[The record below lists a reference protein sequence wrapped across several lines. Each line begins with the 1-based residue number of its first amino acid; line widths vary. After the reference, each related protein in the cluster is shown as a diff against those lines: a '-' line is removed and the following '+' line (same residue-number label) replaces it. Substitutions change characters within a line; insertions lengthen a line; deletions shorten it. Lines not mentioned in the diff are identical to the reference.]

1 MIYVRLPHGMNMS
14 RLGQSLWTVQF
25 GKILPFVG
33 IGEINKM
40 HLESHEYLEDRTA
53 GVEFGTNPWNENKST
68 LVTIERDGTPI
79 ALISPEGKE
88 IPSHDKLDG
97 ELFDVHLSGPRFGY
111 GIYTIDIE
119 PKLTPSQIAKVI
131 DSEEYKLDYK
141 ACPEIFSIV
150 PLEVKYTF
158 ITEGSLNEVPAVVGD
173 RLLMDGRLSKVSN
186 GVINVPAGQV
196 TDLGPILQSVINRH
210 NGDEKYMI
218 TRRLTLSIRMLSY
231 GG

>member
-1 MIYVRLPHGMNMS
+1 MS
-14 RLGQSLWTVQF
+14 RPGQSLWTVQF

-33 IGEINKM
+33 IGEISKM
-40 HLESHEYLEDRTA
+40 HLEPHEYLEHRKA

-79 ALISPEGKE
+79 ALISPEGSE

-97 ELFDVHLSGPRFGY
+97 QLFDVHLSGPRFGY
-111 GIYTIDIE
+111 GTYTIDIE

-131 DSEEYKLDYK
+131 GNEEYKLDFK

-158 ITEGSLNEVPAVVGD
+158 VTEGSLNEVPAIVGD

-186 GVINVPAGQV
+186 GVINVPAGQI
-196 TDLGPILQSVINRH
+196 TDLGPLLQLVINRQR
-210 NGDEKYMI
+210 GDEKYMI

>member
-1 MIYVRLPHGMNMS
+1 MS
-14 RLGQSLWTVQF
+14 RPGQSLWTVQF

-33 IGEINKM
+33 IGEISKM
-40 HLESHEYLEDRTA
+40 HLEPHEYLEHRKA

-79 ALISPEGKE
+79 ALISPEGSE

-97 ELFDVHLSGPRFGY
+97 QLFDVHLSGPRFGY
-111 GIYTIDIE
+111 GTYTIDIE

-131 DSEEYKLDYK
+131 GNEEYKLDFK

-158 ITEGSLNEVPAVVGD
+158 VTEGSLNEAPAIVGD

-186 GVINVPAGQV
+186 GVINVPAGQI
-196 TDLGPILQSVINRH
+196 TDLGPLLQSVISRRH
-210 NGDEKYMI
+210 GDEKYMI

>member
-1 MIYVRLPHGMNMS
+1 MS
-14 RLGQSLWTVQF
+14 RPGQSLWTVQF

-33 IGEINKM
+33 IGEISKM
-40 HLESHEYLEDRTA
+40 HLEPHEYLEHRKA

-79 ALISPEGKE
+79 ALISPEGSE

-97 ELFDVHLSGPRFGY
+97 QLFDVHLSGPRFGY
-111 GIYTIDIE
+111 GTYTIDIE

-131 DSEEYKLDYK
+131 GNEEYKLDFK

-158 ITEGSLNEVPAVVGD
+158 VTEGSLNEVPAIVGD

-186 GVINVPAGQV
+186 GVINVPAGQI
-196 TDLGPILQSVINRH
+196 TDLGPLLQSVISRQR
-210 NGDEKYMI
+210 GDEKYMI